1 MLLLVYRS
9 ITTAVFLLAM
19 VGVELAAVRGII
31 AFLGHHG
38 IIGLSTVAAN
48 ILITLA
54 IAAGT
59 DYGIFFVGRYHEARQ
74 AGEDRE
80 TAYYTTYRGV
90 AHVILASG
98 LTIAGAIYCLS
109 FTRLPALQTMGAP
122 CALGMLV
129 AVAVALTLVPAA
141 LSVASR
147 FGLLDPK
154 RTMSVRGWRR
164 VGTAVVRWPVPIFIA
179 TCAVALI
186 GLLAL
191 PGYQVS
197 YKDRQYLPQDVPANI
212 GMAAAERHFSEAR
225 MTPEV
230 LMIESD
236 HDMRNSADFLV
247 LNKLAKGIFG
257 VEGVALVQG
266 VTRPEGT
273 PLRAYLLAI
282 LAEHPKRRTAT
293 KYDVCER
300 PAGGH
305 A

>member
-1 MLLLVYRS
+1 M
-9 ITTAVFLLAM
+9 
-19 VGVELAAVRGII
+19 
-31 AFLGHHG
+31 
-38 IIGLSTVAAN
+38 
-48 ILITLA
+48 
-54 IAAGT
+54 
-59 DYGIFFVGRYHEARQ
+59 GRYHEARQ

-98 LTIAGAIYCLS
+98 LTIAGALYCLS
-109 FTRLPALQTMGAP
+109 FTRLPAFQTLGAP

-141 LSVASR
+141 LTVASR

-179 TCAVALI
+179 TLAAALV

-191 PGYQVS
+191 PGYQAS
-197 YKDRQYLPQDVPANI
+197 YVDRLYMPQDVPANI
-212 GMAAAERHFSEAR
+212 GMAAAERHFSQAR
-225 MTPEV
+225 MMPEM

-247 LNKLAKGIFG
+247 LNKLAKGIFD
-257 VEGVALVQG
+257 VEGVALVQS

-273 PLRAYLLAI
+273 PLEHTSIPSLLSIQNAGLLQNMAFVKDRLEDMRNQSEELGGTI
-282 LAEHPKRRTAT
+282 ATLERTYATHETACRHHSPCGRRH
-293 KYDVCER
+293 E
-300 PAGGH
+300 GNG
-305 A
+305 